1 MTEKSESELIS
12 KIDTIVFADF
22 FGYFLISFLFS
33 KVDHSVRWHW
43 PLSFD
48 EFLKIAGYGFLIL
61 VAGWF
66 MEGVAGWPLTIA
78 WMLGLVLSLT
88 DIQGLRIGAI
98 IRVIWAFVS
107 AFLVALVS
115 SFAGVTGEDSLTEHL
130 PSLLS
135 WGLLYFGG
143 VAIFRIFRIVLLR
156 EE

>member
-1 MTEKSESELIS
+1 MTEKSEAEMITKL
-12 KIDTIVFADF
+12 DTIVFADF
-22 FGYFLISFLFS
+22 FGYFLISLLFS
-33 KVDHSVRWHW
+33 GADHSVRWHW
-43 PLSFD
+43 RISSD
-48 EFLKIAGYGFLIL
+48 EFLRIAGYGILIL

-66 MEGVAGWPLTIA
+66 MEGIAGWPFTIA

-88 DIQGLRIGAI
+88 DIPGLRSGAI

-143 VAIFRIFRIVLLR
+143 VAIFRFFRIALLR
-156 EE
+156 GE